1 MSTIRSNHQSLIGYK
16 NNFYPIRSRR
26 GVDKNAGKLA
36 AAGSCWQKEQ
46 KGEKRENFHS
56 SKTTLTRATRNIFQF
71 LVRFTNSLETTKK
84 GRRKNAKISWDRLS
98 CGCKFFLFPNF

>member
-36 AAGSCWQKEQ
+36 AVAERA
-46 KGEKRENFHS
+46 EKR
-56 SKTTLTRATRNIFQF
+56 KKRKL
-71 LVRFTNSLETTKK
+71 SL
-84 GRRKNAKISWDRLS
+84 
-98 CGCKFFLFPNF
+98 